1 MSLESLQKGLWVVIR
16 ATAGLATVHNTLSH
30 DLLRALQQQDEEK
43 LVEMI
48 TNGQQSVAYVDLIT
62 NDLIPTIQVLH
73 RTRETINNNVLL
85 AFSSIFLE
93 HGSSLSQ

>member
-16 ATAGLATVHNTLSH
+16 ATTGLATVHNTLSH

-43 LVEMI
+43 LVEI